1 MGKFLGCMKILEC
14 SNEGGS
20 RQENAEG
27 WGRNID
33 GIFSN
38 EFTCGSECLWTQ
50 MIPTKSLLQ
59 ICMISAPVVEPKT
72 NNNNKKKTLLCNLVL
87 GKDKLF
93 LKQLELNESL
103 DSLSPLYLQ

>member
-1 MGKFLGCMKILEC
+1 
-14 SNEGGS
+14 
-20 RQENAEG
+20 
-27 WGRNID
+27 
-33 GIFSN
+33 
-38 EFTCGSECLWTQ
+38 

-72 NNNNKKKTLLCNLVL
+72 NKKKTLLCNLVL